1 MRKLYVIGIGAGH
14 PDHITLQ
21 AIKAMNAVDVFFFPD
36 KGEAKQDLL
45 RVRQDLCEKH
55 IEDQSYRVIEIPD
68 PVRDATISS
77 YTARVEQWH
86 EKRVLLYEQAIV
98 TELHEG
104 ECGAFLVWGDPTLYD
119 SILRIVDRILAR
131 GCVSFE
137 YEVIPGISSIQ
148 ALAAAHKI
156 PLNGIGE
163 SILITTGRRLNE
175 SQFESAKTVAVMLDG
190 DCAFRRLA
198 EQASEIYWGAYLGMD
213 RQILISG
220 RLAEAANE
228 IEATREAAR
237 AQYGWIMDCYLLRR
251 TTNSPASNQ
260 ETAPEGPQ

>member
-14 PDHITLQ
+14 PDHVTLQ
-21 AIKAMNAVDVFFFPD
+21 AIKAMNVVDVFFFPD

-68 PVRDATISS
+68 PVRDAAISS
-77 YTARVEQWH
+77 YIARVEQWH
-86 EKRVLLYEQAIV
+86 AHRVLLYEQAIL

-119 SILRIVDRILAR
+119 SILRIIDRILAR
-131 GCVSFE
+131 GYVSFE
-137 YEVIPGISSIQ
+137 YEVIPGITSVQ

-156 PLNGIGE
+156 PLQGIGE
-163 SILITTGRRLNE
+163 SILITTGRRLDE
-175 SQFESAKTVAVMLDG
+175 SQFQSAETVAVMLDR
-190 DCAFRRLA
+190 DCAFNRFP
-198 EQASEIYWGAYLGMD
+198 EKASEIYWGAYLGMNG
-213 RQILISG
+213 QILLSG
-220 RLAEAANE
+220 SLREAASQ

-251 TTNSPASNQ
+251 APASRPSDQ
-260 ETAPEGPQ
+260 ETAPEGRR

>member
-14 PDHITLQ
+14 PDHLTLQ

-45 RVRQDLCEKH
+45 RVRQDLCERH
-55 IEDQSYRVIEIPD
+55 IEDQSYQVVEIPD

-86 EKRVLLYEQAIV
+86 AQRVLLYEQAIL
-98 TELHEG
+98 TELREG

-119 SILRIVDRILAR
+119 SILRIIDRILAR
-131 GCVSFE
+131 GHVSFE
-137 YEVIPGISSIQ
+137 YEVIPGITSVQ

-163 SILITTGRRLNE
+163 SIQITTGRHLNE
-175 SQFESAKTVAVMLDG
+175 SQFESAETVAVTLDG
-190 DCAFRRLA
+190 DCAFKSFP
-198 EQASEIYWGAYLGMD
+198 EKASEIYWGAYLGMD
-213 RQILISG
+213 RQILVSG
-220 RLAEAANE
+220 RLAEAGSE
-228 IEATREAAR
+228 IEAAREAAR

-251 TTNSPASNQ
+251 PPASRPSDQ
-260 ETAPEGPQ
+260 GTAPEGRR